1 MNDLAKQNKQLQK
14 TLTKE
19 KFIKRIE
26 SLIKEGLVEIVD
38 CEEDGTPIVNITDKG
53 RQSFLDAVTEA

>member
-1 MNDLAKQNKQLQK
+1 MNDLAKLNKQLQK